1 MLPSSHV
8 IPINGPAVE
17 PPSDRTV
24 LAGAF
29 SEFIA
34 AAGCLER
41 SYHDLQLEVVQLR
54 KELEERNAALNSI
67 VVQNEHMRLAL
78 QRIVGAL
85 PCGVLVLEAN
95 RTITLMNAE
104 AKRLLDLET
113 AGARSLSELP
123 THMKTHLAGFVESS
137 SDRDMEEEFCV
148 PTKSAKRWLAVRSR
162 RLIVNVSGRQS
173 EDARQ
178 TVLTLR
184 DVTAQKELEQ
194 EREAARNTLAL
205 AEMSAVLAHEIRNP
219 LASLELFAGLIAD
232 EQPGSSEHISH
243 LQAGIRTLSATV
255 NNVLRFHSAGHSH
268 LSPIAV
274 GQVVKNTVEFIRP
287 IARQA
292 RVEVSFK
299 DQARELRIAG
309 DANALQQVMLNLA
322 CNAIRNMPGG
332 GRLSISVRAKRVDEE
347 IHASIRVADVGRG
360 IRPDHMAHIF
370 EPGFSGSGNTPG
382 LGLAV
387 CKRIVEQHRGRIRV
401 RSRVNRGTTF
411 TLEFLAL

>member
-1 MLPSSHV
+1 MSTRHMLPSSHV

-184 DVTAQKELEQ
+184 DVTAQKELAQ
-194 EREAARNTLAL
+194 E
-205 AEMSAVLAHEIRNP
+205 EMSAVLAHEIRNP

-243 LQAGIRTLSATV
+243 LQAGIRTL
-255 NNVLRFHSAGHSH
+255 
-268 LSPIAV
+268 
-274 GQVVKNTVEFIRP
+274 
-287 IARQA
+287 
-292 RVEVSFK
+292 
-299 DQARELRIAG
+299 
-309 DANALQQVMLNLA
+309 
-322 CNAIRNMPGG
+322 
-332 GRLSISVRAKRVDEE
+332 
-347 IHASIRVADVGRG
+347 
-360 IRPDHMAHIF
+360 
-370 EPGFSGSGNTPG
+370 
-382 LGLAV
+382 
-387 CKRIVEQHRGRIRV
+387 
-401 RSRVNRGTTF
+401 
-411 TLEFLAL
+411 